1 MRCIL
6 LALFAF
12 FSLVGCDSY
21 IGTSEHEARQ
31 ELSRFTGWIH
41 AKADSQD
48 EVIRDIG
55 IVKTGRLSQGAEA
68 SIPLDVMGAHR
79 ASVFAAC
86 DSNCSDLDI
95 RVVTEDGRLINLDED
110 EDDTPH
116 VYINERKT
124 NKLVL
129 KVRMLKCSASS
140 CSFAVRQM
148 EYEDYVGGY
157 GTCFAVSPNGL
168 LMTSFHVIDG
178 ASKINVVFP
187 DGREG
192 EAELVR
198 SSKDTDVALLKTML
212 PTPTWLPL
220 AVNSE
225 VSIGTPA
232 FTVGFPSPELLGS
245 EVKLNEGSI
254 SSVSGMEESTLLQI
268 SIPIQGGSSGGPVVD
283 HSGRVLGIVEGIVD
297 EDNDGDKMQ
306 LTNFARHARVA
317 SLLLPTG
324 SVQNMS
330 VIKNNR
336 EASIQR
342 ALNSVCQLKTE

>member
-1 MRCIL
+1 MRYLFLVLCSVFG
-6 LALFAF
+6 LA
-12 FSLVGCDSY
+12 SCDSY

-55 IVKTGRLSQGAEA
+55 TVKTGRLAQGDEA
-68 SIPLDVMGAHR
+68 SIPLDVTGAHR
-79 ASVFAAC
+79 ANVIAAC
-86 DSNCSDLDI
+86 DSKCSDLDL
-95 RVVTEDGRLINLDED
+95 RVVTEDGRLINLDDD
-110 EDDTPH
+110 EDDTPR

-129 KVRMLKCSASS
+129 KVRMPKCSASS

-178 ASKINVVFP
+178 ATKINVVFP
-187 DGREG
+187 DGRSG
-192 EAELVR
+192 EAELFR
-198 SSKDTDVALLKTML
+198 GSNDTDIALLKTKL

-220 AVNSE
+220 DTNSE
-225 VSIGTPA
+225 IAIGTPA
-232 FTVGFPSPELLGS
+232 FTVGFPSPQFLGS
-245 EVKLNEGSI
+245 EVKLNEGSV
-254 SSVSGMEESTLLQI
+254 SSLSGLEESTLLQI
-268 SIPIQGGSSGGPVVD
+268 SIPIQGGNSGGPVVD
-283 HSGRVLGIVEGIVD
+283 HSGRVLGVVEGIVD
-297 EDNDGDKMQ
+297 EDNDGEKMQ

-317 SLLLPTG
+317 SLLLPNGAVPTT
-324 SVQNMS
+324 VANRP
-330 VIKNNR
+330 NR
-336 EASIQR
+336 EAAIQR
-342 ALNSVCQLKTE
+342 ALKSVCQIKTE